1 MDTEP
6 KSVSMNKFYLLG
18 FSLILLFSCSQDSGI
33 LIDQEPE
40 EEGTLKACFELSA
53 TTVNVGQELTISNC
67 SEGALSYAFD
77 FGNGTSSELKN
88 PSVSYEEGGS
98 YEITLTVSDEQE
110 TRSQTKTVTVL
121 VIEASYLFPEIPDGF
136 TGLPLEAG
144 IHPSTGNLY
153 TLELYQDNTGTG
165 GSKFFYRE
173 FDEDFQY
180 ASNYIADKPYN
191 SGSGFVNF
199 YSNGRMNFVF
209 SRTLGSLYGTQEVN
223 YTSVWTLLNAISSAT
238 KHSYG
243 ALPEGSDFLYFG
255 TQVDGG
261 IYKTAVEKRNSSGD
275 AFQVALNAFGPADS
289 MIGDMIPVDGGYVAF
304 GAVFTKNTT
313 LPYVSDYAPLLV
325 FLDEAL
331 NVTGH
336 VIYEDSAL
344 TGTVADCNGFN
355 GSYQLAELANGNL
368 VMYANGEVRV
378 TDSTGTTL
386 HKEFY
391 GDTSNIQALLSLED
405 SFVISTNDYLRK
417 FNMDGSEVGK
427 LKYNGNYLPEIIF
440 KDNTLFFIA
449 GYDQEDEVK
458 IFYGACD
465 QELQLIDL
473 SP

>member
-1 MDTEP
+1 M
-6 KSVSMNKFYLLG
+6 KKIYLLG
-18 FSLILLFSCSQDSGI
+18 LSLILLIACSKDSGS
-33 LIDQEPE
+33 LIVDDPDG
-40 EEGTLKACFELSA
+40 EGTLKACFELSA
-53 TTVNVGQELTISNC
+53 TTVNVGEMLTVSNC
-67 SEGALSYAFD
+67 SEGALTYAFD
-77 FGNGTSSELKN
+77 FGNGTSSELEN
-88 PSVSYEEGGS
+88 PSFSYAEGGS
-98 YEITLTVSDEQE
+98 YEITLTVSNEGE
-110 TRSQTKTVTVL
+110 TKSQTKTVTVL

-144 IHPSTGNLY
+144 INPSTGNIY
-153 TLELYQDNTGTG
+153 TLELYQDNEGTG

-173 FDEDFQY
+173 FDEAFQY

-191 SGSGFVNF
+191 SNSGFVNF

-209 SRTLGSLYGTQEVN
+209 SRTLGNLYGTQEVN

-243 ALPEGSDFLYFG
+243 ALPNGSDYFYFG

-275 AFQVALNAFGPADS
+275 AFAVVLNAFGPADS
-289 MIGDMIPVDGGYVAF
+289 MIGDMIPVDGGYAAF
-304 GAVFTKNTT
+304 GAVFTKNLS

-325 FLDEAL
+325 FLDADL

-344 TGTVADCNGFN
+344 TGTVEDCNGFN
-355 GSYQLAELANGNL
+355 GSYQLERLANGNL
-368 VMYANGEVRV
+368 VMYANGELRV
-378 TDSTGTTL
+378 TDSEGNTL
-386 HKEFY
+386 QKEFY
-391 GDTSNIQALLSLED
+391 EGTSKIQALKSLGN
-405 SFVISTNDYLRK
+405 SFVISTDQYLRK
-417 FNMDGSEVGK
+417 FSPDGNQIGL
-427 LKYNGNYLPEIIF
+427 LKYNGNYLPELIF

-449 GYDQEDEVK
+449 GYDQEDEIK